1 MYGFVNRFK
10 QINYFKY
17 YPDYAHPPYF
27 ILHIH
32 PQRINATSMVLD
44 ILMIISKSDC
54 SKFDST
60 LFHLLT
66 GYSILSI
73 LKPF

>member
-1 MYGFVNRFK
+1 MYGFINRFK

-32 PQRINATSMVLD
+32 PQRINAPSMVFD
-44 ILMIISKSDC
+44 VLMIISKSDC
-54 SKFDST
+54 S
-60 LFHLLT
+60 
-66 GYSILSI
+66 
-73 LKPF
+73 